1 MLAQHKLTKQRH
13 ECMLKGL
20 AFLHRY
26 LALRRNSLSGSV
38 ALLGKKY
45 SRSSS
50 TGDTTAAAAVGSS
63 GSTTT
68 PIAPTAAEAALTS
81 IERYELALY
90 QETLYNLGRGF
101 HDMRL
106 LQLACAQYNQALELS
121 RAFPFLCEEEYSVTR
136 QAAHN
141 LIQIYRRS
149 GAKDLAFDVMNE
161 YLTI

>member
-45 SRSSS
+45 SRSCS
-50 TGDTTAAAAVGSS
+50 TGDSTAAADSS
-63 GSTTT
+63 SSSCSST
-68 PIAPTAAEAALTS
+68 IVPTAAEAALTS
-81 IERYELALY
+81 IEQYELALY

>member
-45 SRSSS
+45 SRSCS
-50 TGDTTAAAAVGSS
+50 TGDSTAAADSS
-63 GSTTT
+63 SSSCSST
-68 PIAPTAAEAALTS
+68 IVPTAAEAALTPT
-81 IERYELALY
+81 ERYELALY

-106 LQLACAQYNQALELS
+106 LQLACAQYTQALEVS
-121 RAFPFLCEEEYSVTR
+121 RAFPFLREEEYSVTR

-149 GAKDLAFDVMNE
+149 GAKELAFNVMSE